1 MSDEELDALFQRG
14 AAAYPDEMPPAAWAR
29 METKLDDAART
40 QQLRHK
46 VGRFFAAELLLIA
59 LLLWQVARVA
69 TPTTD
74 LESNHQPVASQ
85 AATRTTVAIPTGIA
99 LSGSFSK
106 SAVHRDTVAPALG
119 SHTVAV
125 PSFDTTP
132 PPRSNTTLAPRS
144 YTPPVP
150 SAKPRR
156 SPTTATLP
164 SPAASPIL
172 ATVANA
178 TGPTLAPATTSLATF
193 TPARTAKPHRVNAAR
208 LAFAK
213 GAVTKEKT
221 AVAILAR
228 KKTGGKRPLK
238 QPQVSASAGTHL
250 GGSQAESARA
260 IGLVQVDNFGQQ
272 TVEGAGGPVDLLAG
286 RAASLPVVNYT
297 LPAALRQLAVQPPA
311 ADTAQPPRHR
321 APRPLYRVLVGL
333 LAGPNFS
340 GVRTAQT
347 ARLGI
352 DYGLTLEY
360 RFNSRLRVRA
370 GLLSSQKRYLAASTD
385 YDVPAAW
392 QWYAG
397 TYDLTAS
404 CRVTEIPLDLRYDV
418 LHRPTYVVFTSLGL
432 NSLLMRDE
440 RYSYDWSV
448 NGQTFTKS
456 AEVRKGSNHFLSV
469 LNVSVGFEKPLGQ
482 RWSAQVEPF
491 WQVPLGGV
499 GAGKIRLTSAGA
511 SFSLKFGL
519 LR

>member
-40 QQLRHK
+40 QQLRRK

-74 LESNHQPVASQ
+74 LESNHQPV
-85 AATRTTVAIPTGIA
+85 IPAGVA

-106 SAVHRDTVAPALG
+106 SAVYRDTVAPALG

-132 PPRSNTTLAPRS
+132 PPHSNTALAPRS

-150 SAKPRR
+150 STKPRR
-156 SPTTATLP
+156 SPTTATRP

-172 ATVANA
+172 ATAANA

-208 LAFAK
+208 LALAK
-213 GAVTKEKT
+213 GAVTKE
-221 AVAILAR
+221 
-228 KKTGGKRPLK
+228 KTGGKRPLK
-238 QPQVSASAGTHL
+238 QPQVFAGAGTHL

-260 IGLVQVDNFGQQ
+260 IGLVQTDKTEPQ
-272 TVEGAGGPVDLLAG
+272 AADAADGPVDLLAG
-286 RAASLPVVNYT
+286 RVASLPIAHYP
-297 LPAALRQLAVQPPA
+297 LPAVLRQLAVQPPA
-311 ADTAQPPRHR
+311 ADTAHLPRHR

-418 LHRPTYVVFTSLGL
+418 LHRPTYAVFTSLGL

-440 RYSYDWSV
+440 RYSYDWSA